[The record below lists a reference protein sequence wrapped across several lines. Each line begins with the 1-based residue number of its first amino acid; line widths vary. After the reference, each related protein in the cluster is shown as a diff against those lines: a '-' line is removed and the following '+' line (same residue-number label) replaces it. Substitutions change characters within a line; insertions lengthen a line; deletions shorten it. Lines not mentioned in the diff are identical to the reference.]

1 MTIDAA
7 FWVTVS
13 FFIFIAGLI
22 YLKVPQKVGG
32 LLDEKIKQIKNEL
45 DEAEKLKNESKNLL
59 SNYENKIDDS
69 KKETK
74 EIINYS
80 KKQSEKIIIEK
91 TNKFHQDM
99 DLKKK
104 NVEQKISQLKED
116 ALQDIKKASVKI
128 SIEAV
133 TSLVKNSVDKNKLE
147 NVYVKGLEEIKTALK
162 QTKI

>member
-13 FFIFIAGLI
+13 FFIFLAGLI

-80 KKQSEKIIIEK
+80 KKQSEKMIIEK

>member
-13 FFIFIAGLI
+13 FFIFLAGLI

-80 KKQSEKIIIEK
+80 KKQSEKMIIEK

-133 TSLVKNSVDKNKLE
+133 TSLIKNSVDKNKLE

>member
-1 MTIDAA
+1 MTIDAT
-7 FWVTVS
+7 FWVAVS
-13 FFIFIAGLI
+13 FFIFFGGLV
-22 YLKVPQKVGG
+22 YLKVPQKVNN
-32 LLDEKIKQIKNEL
+32 LLDEKIKLIKNEL

-59 SNYENKIDDS
+59 SDYENKIDAS

-74 EIINYS
+74 EIIS
-80 KKQSEKIIIEK
+80 LAKKQSEKVIIEK

-104 NVEQKISQLKED
+104 NAEQKIIQLKEE

-128 SIEAV
+128 SIESV
-133 TSLVKNSVDKNKLE
+133 GNLIKNSIDKKKLE
-147 NVYVKGLEEIKTALK
+147 TVYTEGLEQVKTTLK

>member
-13 FFIFIAGLI
+13 FFIFLAGLI

-133 TSLVKNSVDKNKLE
+133 TSLIKNSVDKNKLE

>member
-1 MTIDAA
+1 MTIDAT

-13 FFIFIAGLI
+13 FFIFFAGLI

-59 SNYENKIDDS
+59 SNYENKIDES

-80 KKQSEKIIIEK
+80 KKQSEKMIIEK

>member
-1 MTIDAA
+1 MTIDAT

-13 FFIFIAGLI
+13 FFIFFAGLV
-22 YLKVPQKVGG
+22 YLKVPQRVGG

-59 SNYENKIDDS
+59 SNYENKIDGS

-80 KKQSEKIIIEK
+80 KKQSEKMIIEK

-133 TSLVKNSVDKNKLE
+133 TSLIKNSVDKNKLE

>member
-1 MTIDAA
+1 MTIDAT

-13 FFIFIAGLI
+13 FFIFFAGLV
-22 YLKVPQKVGG
+22 YLKVPQRVGE

-59 SNYENKIDDS
+59 SNYENKIDES

-80 KKQSEKIIIEK
+80 KKQSEKMIIEK

-133 TSLVKNSVDKNKLE
+133 TSLIKNSVDKNKLE
-147 NVYVKGLEEIKTALK
+147 NVYVKGLEKIKTALK

>member
-1 MTIDAA
+1 MTIDAT
-7 FWVTVS
+7 FWVAVS
-13 FFIFIAGLI
+13 FFIFFGGLV
-22 YLKVPQKVGG
+22 YLKVPQKVNN
-32 LLDEKIKQIKNEL
+32 LLDEKIKLIKNEI

-59 SNYENKIDDS
+59 SDYENKIDAS

-74 EIINYS
+74 EIIS
-80 KKQSEKIIIEK
+80 LAKKQSEKVIIEK

-104 NVEQKISQLKED
+104 NAEQKIIQLKEE

-128 SIEAV
+128 RNESVGNLI
-133 TSLVKNSVDKNKLE
+133 KNSIDKKKLE
-147 NVYVKGLEEIKTALK
+147 TVYTEGLEQVKTTLK